1 MRQRE
6 VDISKKYS
14 LEEYIRIDET
24 GEIKHEYYYGKLIP
38 MPGESLLHNRLVFR
52 MARLLEDLLKDDG
65 YEVYLESVKVKIE
78 TEDIYVYPDIVVIK
92 EQPKENLPAKD
103 YVIYQPLLITEVLS
117 DSTRK
122 YDLTDKLIQYQKI
135 STLQYYL
142 VVEPEKQ
149 VIIFYEKEQDGDWNA
164 KTYTELN
171 EVINFPLLNASISLK
186 DIYK

>member
-6 VDISKKYS
+6 VDISRTYS
-14 LEEYIRIDET
+14 LDEYIRIDAT
-24 GEIKHEYYYGKLIP
+24 GTDKHEYYYGKLIS
-38 MPGESLLHNRLVFR
+38 MPGESLLHNKLVFR
-52 MARLLEDLLKDDG
+52 IARFLEDILKDKG
-65 YEVYLESVKVKIE
+65 YDVYLESVKVKIE
-78 TEDIYVYPDIVVIK
+78 TEDIYVYPDVVVIK

-103 YVIYQPLLITEVLS
+103 YVIYQPLLIAEVLS

-142 VVEPEKQ
+142 AVEPEKH
-149 VIIFYEKEQDGDWNA
+149 VIIFYGKEQDGDWNA

-171 EVINFPLLNASISLK
+171 EIINLPLLNASISLK